1 MAIVFDAPEQAE
13 LSQDR
18 LSGALRTNVI
28 DRWIYVFTA
37 ASLIAVVFAIFMW
50 IALRARTRDA
60 GLHKRMMFL
69 AITAAMGAA
78 IVRIRWLPTTF
89 PNSTLTL
96 DVFSLLPLAPML
108 VWDLVRNRDLHRA
121 YLIWAAF

>member
-1 MAIVFDAPEQAE
+1 MYRNTPV
-13 LSQDR
+13 QDDI
-18 LSGALRTNVI
+18 LLLQLRAG
-28 DRWIYVFTA
+28 F
-37 ASLIAVVFAIFMW
+37 LFAIFMW

-96 DVFSLLPLAPML
+96 DLFSLVPLAPML

-121 YLIWAAF
+121 